1 MTKLAMFGADPEILV
16 VNGGKIAHCIGLLGG
31 TKEKPFRVEE
41 GAVQEDN
48 VAFEF
53 NIDPT
58 SDRKVF
64 LDRIQKV
71 MAQGLNILGKDFEFS
86 KAASHVFTADELKQM
101 PPQAMVFGCDPDY
114 NALTGDVNPAP
125 RAMDPGLRSAGGHV
139 HIGFG
144 KDIAIN
150 EDNQRLMGVLCDYY
164 LGLPS
169 LILDTD
175 ERRRELYGKAG
186 AIRKKDAYGMEYR
199 TLSNF
204 WIHKKDDTL
213 FVFDQ
218 AKKAHDNFEAFF
230 DLAAQFSPERVQE
243 VINTNNKRMAEQM
256 IKTMGLC

>member
-1 MTKLAMFGADPEILV
+1 MSKVAMFGADPEILV
-16 VNGGKIAHCIGLLGG
+16 MNKGVISHCIGVLGG
-31 TKEKPFRVEE
+31 TKDKPLRVTD

-58 SDRKVF
+58 SEREVF
-64 LDRIQKV
+64 LARIKNV
-71 MAQGLNILGKDFEFS
+71 MQQGLAMLGKDFSLSKQSSHIFS
-86 KAASHVFTADELKQM
+86 AEELKLM

-125 RAMDPGLRSAGGHV
+125 RAADPGLRSAGGHV

-144 KDIAIN
+144 DKVAIN
-150 EDNQRLMGVLCDYY
+150 EDNQRLLGVLCDYY

-169 LILDTD
+169 VILDGDT
-175 ERRRELYGKAG
+175 RRRELYGKAG
-186 AIRKKDAYGMEYR
+186 AIRMKPYGMEYR

-204 WIHKKDDTL
+204 WVHNDDNIK

-218 AKKAHDNFEAFF
+218 SKKAHDNFEAFF
-230 DLAAQFSPERVQE
+230 DLAAQFTPESVQD
-243 VINTNNKRMAEQM
+243 VINSGNKRMAEQM
-256 IKTMGLC
+256 VKTMGIC

>member
-1 MTKLAMFGADPEILV
+1 MAKVALFGADPEILV
-16 VNGGKIAHCIGLLGG
+16 VQGGKISHCIGLLGG
-31 TKEKPFRVEE
+31 TKDKPLRVDE

-71 MAQGLNILGKDFEFS
+71 MAQGLNMLGKDFEFS
-86 KAASHVFTADELKQM
+86 KAASHIFTNSELDLM

-114 NALTGDVNPAP
+114 NALTGNVNPAP
-125 RAMDPGLRSAGGHV
+125 RAANPGLRSAGGHV

-144 KDIAIN
+144 DSVAVN
-150 EDNQRLMGVLCDYY
+150 EDNQRLLGVLCDYY

-169 LILDTD
+169 VILDGD
-175 ERRRELYGKAG
+175 DRRRELYGKAG
-186 AIRKKDAYGMEYR
+186 AIRMKDYGMEYR

-204 WIHKKDDTL
+204 WVHNSDNTL

-230 DLAAQFSPERVQE
+230 DLAAQFTPERVQE
-243 VINTNNKRMAEQM
+243 VINSNNKRLAEQM
-256 IKTMGLC
+256 IKTMGIC